1 MSTGV
6 DIAVSGEVA
15 TLTLD
20 RPEKRNSVTHG
31 MWREIGDSVE
41 NLARNP
47 DVRVLIVRGEGHHF
61 CAGADIGGLGDGVAG
76 DYAQDNWR
84 AEEQLANFPAPTI
97 AVVRGN
103 CIGGGVSIALTCDIR
118 IADTTATFGI
128 TPAKLGIVYP
138 SNSLERAVRELGGSN
153 AKRLLFTG
161 DIVDVHAARTLGL
174 VHDVHGPDALDKA
187 VDTVVA
193 TLLSRSSLTQ
203 TATKEMISEISA
215 SGSVSEATRR
225 KWASVPKASGELDE
239 GIAAFS
245 EKRAPLFP
253 WRRQL
258 S

>member
-15 TLTLD
+15 TLTLN

-161 DIVDVHAARTLGL
+161 DIVDVHAARSLGL
-174 VHDVHGPDALDKA
+174 VHDVHGPEALDKA
-187 VDTVVA
+187 VDTEVA

-215 SGSVSEATRR
+215 CGSVSDATRR

>member
-6 DIAVSGEVA
+6 DIAVSGDVA
-15 TLTLD
+15 TLTLN
-20 RPEKRNSVTHG
+20 RPEKRNSVTHD
-31 MWREIGDSVE
+31 MWRAIGDSVE
-41 NLARNP
+41 ALAKNSN
-47 DVRVLIVRGEGHHF
+47 VRVLIVRGEGHHF
-61 CAGADIGGLGDGVAG
+61 CAGADIGGLSDGVEG
-76 DYAQDNWR
+76 DYAKDNWR

-138 SNSLERAVRELGGSN
+138 SNSLERAVRELGASN

-161 DIVDVHAARTLGL
+161 DIVDAEAACNFGLLHGVHA
-174 VHDVHGPDALDKA
+174 PDALNKA

-203 TATKEMISEISA
+203 TATKAMISEITA
-215 SGSVSEATRR
+215 SGSVSEAMRS
-225 KWASVPKASGELDE
+225 KWASVPKSSGELDE
-239 GIAAFS
+239 GIAAFK
-245 EKRAPLFP
+245 EKRSPKFP

>member
-1 MSTGV
+1 
-6 DIAVSGEVA
+6 
-15 TLTLD
+15 
-20 RPEKRNSVTHG
+20 

-47 DVRVLIVRGEGHHF
+47 GVRVLIVRGEGHHF

-84 AEEQLANFPAPTI
+84 AEEQLASFPAPTI

-161 DIVDVHAARTLGL
+161 DIVDVHAARSLGL

-225 KWASVPKASGELDE
+225 KWTSVPKASGELDE

>member
-15 TLTLD
+15 TLTLN
-20 RPEKRNSVTHG
+20 RPEKRNSVTHT

-41 NLARNP
+41 RLAHDP
-47 DVRVLIVRGEGHHF
+47 DVRVLVVRGEGHHF
-61 CAGADIGGLGDGVAG
+61 CAGADISGLSGGVEG

-84 AEEQLANFPAPTI
+84 AEEALANFPAPTI

-103 CIGGGVSIALTCDIR
+103 CIGGGVSIALACDRR

-138 SNSLERAVRELGGSN
+138 SNSLERAVRELGVSN

-161 DIVDVHAARTLGL
+161 DIVDVHAAHELGL
-174 VHDVHGPDALDKA
+174 VHDIHDADGLDEA
-187 VDTVVA
+187 VDILVA

-203 TATKEMISEISA
+203 TATKAMITEISA
-215 SGSVSEATRR
+215 HGSVSEATRN
-225 KWASVPKASGELDE
+225 KWSSVPKASGELDE
-239 GIAAFS
+239 GIAAFNG
-245 EKRAPLFP
+245 KRAPTFP